1 MEQRGISGRRAC
13 WLLGLSRR
21 WRGYQ
26 SRRKET
32 DMIDT
37 LLELAR
43 KYPRFGYRRLH
54 QMLLRRRRARGQD
67 ACINVKRV
75 QRLCRLA
82 GLKLP
87 TKKRRKR
94 RGVGVQFPVMAAY
107 PNHVWAYD
115 FVFDWCENGR
125 QLKFLTVVDEFT
137 RKCLTIE
144 VDSRMGA
151 RQVCAVL
158 ERLLRAHGVPAFVR
172 SDNGP
177 EFIAQCV
184 ARMLAVKGVACK
196 HIDPGSPWQNGKNE
210 RFNGIFR
217 DECANMETFH
227 HRDHARAICRLF
239 QRHYNQERPHS
250 SLDYQTPAEFAR
262 RHPPPAGAGSFV
274 LSSSVPSPAPAGG
287 GCRIGHSSP

>member
-1 MEQRGISGRRAC
+1 
-13 WLLGLSRR
+13 
-21 WRGYQ
+21 
-26 SRRKET
+26 
-32 DMIDT
+32 MIDT
-37 LLELAR
+37 LRELAR

-54 QMLLRRRRARGQD
+54 QMLRRQRLAQGQD
-67 ACINVKRV
+67 APINVKRV

-87 TKKRRKR
+87 PRKRRKR
-94 RGVGVQFPVMAAY
+94 RGLGVQFPVVAAY

-144 VDSRMGA
+144 VDHRMGA
-151 RQVCAVL
+151 RQVGAVL
-158 ERLLRAHGVPAFVR
+158 ERLMREHGVPAFVR

-177 EFIAQCV
+177 EFIARCL
-184 ARMLAVKGVACK
+184 ARMLAIKGVACT

-227 HRDHARAICRLF
+227 HKDHARVF

-250 SLDYQTPAEFAR
+250 SLGYQTPAEFAR
-262 RHPPPAGAGSFV
+262 RHPPLGAGSV
-274 LSSSVPSPAPAGG
+274 VSGSHVPSPAPNG
-287 GCRIGHSSP
+287 GCRNVPVGVSLRPATMHSL

>member
-1 MEQRGISGRRAC
+1 
-13 WLLGLSRR
+13 
-21 WRGYQ
+21 
-26 SRRKET
+26 
-32 DMIDT
+32 MIDT
-37 LLELAR
+37 LRELAR

-54 QMLLRRRRARGQD
+54 QMLLRQRRAQGQD
-67 ACINVKRV
+67 SRINVKRV

-87 TKKRRKR
+87 SRKRRKR
-94 RGVGVQFPVMAAY
+94 RGIGVQFPVVAAY

-144 VDSRMGA
+144 VDHRMGA

-158 ERLLRAHGVPAFVR
+158 ERLMREYGVPAFVR

-177 EFIAQCV
+177 EFIARCL
-184 ARMLAVKGVACK
+184 ARMLTIKGVTCT

-250 SLDYQTPAEFAR
+250 RLGYQTPAEFAR
-262 RHPPPAGAGSFV
+262 RHPPLGAGSV
-274 LSSSVPSPAPAGG
+274 VSGSRVPTPAPKG
-287 GCRIGHSSP
+287 GCRNVPVGVSLRPTTIHSL